1 MHVELGRRAQ
11 RDIRSLDR
19 RVRRHIVNGLHHV
32 DAPNADVKNLA
43 GHPPWRRLRTG
54 DYRIVFRMLGA
65 EELAVLDVD
74 DTEGIL
80 VARVVHRR
88 ELERAVASLA

>member
-11 RDIRSLDR
+11 RDIRSLDHR
-19 RVRRHIVNGLHHV
+19 MRRHIVNGLRHV

-43 GHPPWRRLRTG
+43 GHPPWRRLRAG
-54 DYRIVFRMLGA
+54 SYRILFRMLGA
-65 EELAVLDVD
+65 EELAELDVA

-88 ELERAVASLA
+88 ELERAIASLA